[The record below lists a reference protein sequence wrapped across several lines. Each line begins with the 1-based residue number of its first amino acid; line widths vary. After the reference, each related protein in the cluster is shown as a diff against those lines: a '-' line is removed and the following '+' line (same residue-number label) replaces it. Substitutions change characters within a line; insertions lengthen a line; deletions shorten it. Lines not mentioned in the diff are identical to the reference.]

1 MTLVP
6 FETKHWILSL
16 RVTWITF
23 LPLASHHQHWVMA
36 FPISLFWMSQS
47 NIIWPALIQKH
58 RDVKIK
64 LHFRAMGS
72 YLWSS
77 AFCLHL
83 LTRYI
88 ETQKMNPSNTCMTD
102 TVFSEEKWK
111 QKGYTWI
118 KGREMYY
125 WDVKLIIFSSKIA
138 SIIPDKEIRS
148 IASIWGPFCSAA
160 HIILLFY
167 LHHRLIKD
175 ALLLSFY
182 KSHLHLTNFILHP
195 ITHKKNAEPQFPDRP
210 VWLHSIATFHVVSGR
225 MEIHLERRSP
235 KLDNP

>member
-6 FETKHWILSL
+6 SETKHWILSL

-23 LPLASHHQHWVMA
+23 LPLASHTNMA

-77 AFCLHL
+77 AFSLHL

-125 WDVKLIIFSSKIA
+125 WDVKLIIFHQKLQVLSLIKKLEVLPVFEDHFVQLLIL
-138 SIIPDKEIRS
+138 
-148 IASIWGPFCSAA
+148 
-160 HIILLFY
+160 LLFY

-182 KSHLHLTNFILHP
+182 KSHPYLTNFILHP
-195 ITHKKNAEPQFPDRP
+195 ITRKKNAESQFPDRP